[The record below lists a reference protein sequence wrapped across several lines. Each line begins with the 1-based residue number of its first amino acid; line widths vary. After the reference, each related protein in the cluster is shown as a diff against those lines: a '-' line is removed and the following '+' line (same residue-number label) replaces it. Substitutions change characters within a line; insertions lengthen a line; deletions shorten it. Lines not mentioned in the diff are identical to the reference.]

1 MAYVN
6 ETEYANAIE
15 SLKQFI
21 TDAKAKCEDIT
32 AAAQDCVDNTD
43 KDPKAVAV
51 KKKLDD
57 SVKSIETE
65 IESIEK
71 VCTKMQEQLD
81 EVRNTTVDG
90 LDE

>member
-1 MAYVN
+1 MAYIN

-21 TDAKAKCEDIT
+21 TDAKEKCKDIT
-32 AAAQDCVDNTD
+32 AAAEDCVDNTD
-43 KDPKAVAV
+43 NDPKAVAV

-81 EVRNTTVDG
+81 NVRNITVDG